1 MHSDLA
7 KKLVWM
13 FGSPRT
19 GSTWVMRL
27 LADAPGVGFVDEP
40 YVPLHLV
47 PMSHVVEGGEYFE
60 HGLRADDP
68 NYFFS
73 RRYMP
78 ELRGEL
84 RELILKGF
92 HRQLIELGQEPDEL
106 RWVVLKEPNGSHAA
120 DTAMSL
126 FPESRMIFLIRDGR
140 DVIDSLIDAMMG
152 EDSWWRRKRPS
163 EGEKISGDRIAF
175 IRHNARLW
183 TTRTRSTERAYE
195 MTAPERRMRVGYE
208 ELLADTQPLLEE
220 MLRWLDLDPQPEQ
233 VRSIVDRRAFAAIP
247 EDQKGPGKRA
257 RSASPGQWRERL
269 APAEVEIV
277 ESAMGEK
284 LRELGYPAAEIAE
297 RTES

>member
-47 PMSHVVEGGEYFE
+47 PMSQVVEGKEYLQ
-60 HGLRADDP
+60 HNLRADDA
-68 NYFFS
+68 NYFFAH
-73 RRYMP
+73 RYMP
-78 ELRGEL
+78 ELRQEL
-84 RELILKGF
+84 RELILRGF
-92 HRQLIELGQEPDEL
+92 ERQLTELGQSPDEL
-106 RWVVLKEPNGSHAA
+106 RWIVLKEPNGSHAA

-126 FPESRMIFLIRDGR
+126 FPESRMIFLLRDGR

-152 EDSWWRRKRPS
+152 EDSWWRKKRPS

-183 TTRTRSTERAYE
+183 LTRTRSTERAYE
-195 MTAPERRMRVGYE
+195 MTPDDRRTRVRYE

-220 MLRWLDLDPQPEQ
+220 MLRWLDVKVGPGQA
-233 VRSIVDRRAFAAIP
+233 RSIVERRAFAAIP
-247 EDQKGPGKRA
+247 DEQKGPGKRA
-257 RSASPGQWRERL
+257 RSATPGQWRERL
-269 APAEVEIV
+269 APVEIEIV

-284 LRELGYPAAEIAE
+284 LRELGYPAVEASE
-297 RTES
+297 RIGR